1 MTLPRGRVGGPS
13 RARVPGRDSLPS
25 GATLAAFGS
34 FTRDR
39 MAASMA
45 LSGASGGDLTVRVG
59 VQQQQQKQ
67 SSRLK
72 GLCLN
77 VATWV
82 KHLKHIW
89 NI

>member
-1 MTLPRGRVGGPS
+1 
-13 RARVPGRDSLPS
+13 
-25 GATLAAFGS
+25 
-34 FTRDR
+34 

-45 LSGASGGDLTVRVG
+45 LSGASGGDLTVKVG
-59 VQQQQQKQ
+59 VQQLHQQHQQKQ

-82 KHLKHIW
+82 KYLKHIW